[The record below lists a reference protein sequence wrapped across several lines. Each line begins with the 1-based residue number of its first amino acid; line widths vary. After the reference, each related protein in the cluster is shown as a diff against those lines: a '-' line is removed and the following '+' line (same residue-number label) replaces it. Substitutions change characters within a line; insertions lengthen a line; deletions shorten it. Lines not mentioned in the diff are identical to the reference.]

1 MTGKPPDQSF
11 DLLWASYRS
20 GQISEMQLTDHLSGN
35 DLLAA
40 WWAGQEASQ
49 RQLDS
54 AASREAN
61 PSTFEMRKEMT
72 MSRKRFE
79 YKKMTAA
86 EFRSDLKSIG
96 MSIKAFAR
104 ITGSV
109 ADRAQKW
116 LHGEEDIPTWVPI
129 MTAIMRNVPGA
140 IPEARQEAAERIIR
154 DLSHPE
160 LGEFPY
166 LDKEGPDDDTD

>member
-1 MTGKPPDQSF
+1 MTAISSAEKEQG
-11 DLLWASYRS
+11 LL
-20 GQISEMQLTDHLSGN
+20 L
-35 DLLAA
+35 
-40 WWAGQEASQ
+40 
-49 RQLDS
+49 LDS
-54 AASREAN
+54 DPPAEAN
-61 PSTFEMRKEMT
+61 PSKFELRKEMT

-86 EFRSDLKSIG
+86 EFKDDLEAIG
-96 MSIKAFAR
+96 MSVKAFAR
-104 ITGSV
+104 ITGSI

-116 LHGEEDIPTWVPI
+116 LHGDEDIPTWVPI
-129 MTAIMRNVPGA
+129 MTAIMRNVSGA

-166 LDKEGPDDDTD
+166 LDKEDLDEEDV